1 MAITNAMIILN
12 AQMQLME
19 QGKIGT
25 TGRMIRV
32 QFEDGEQLIPEPEP
46 IHTYQHWK
54 ESGYQVRKGEKAVA
68 SFGIWK
74 YTSKAKDTASE
85 EEAQEKGFC
94 FMKTAFWFT
103 ASQVD
108 KIA

>member
-1 MAITNAMIILN
+1 MAITNAMIIQQ
-12 AQMQLME
+12 AQFDLMRE
-19 QGKIGT
+19 GKIGT

-32 QFEDGEQLIPEPEP
+32 QLADGSEQLIQEPEP

-74 YTSKAKDTASE
+74 YTSKANGKSE

-94 FMKTAFWFT
+94 FMKTAFWFK

>member
-12 AQMQLME
+12 ASMELMA
-19 QGKIGT
+19 QGKIKG

-32 QFEDGEQLIPEPEP
+32 QFQDGEREIPEPEQ

-54 ESGYQVRKGEKAVA
+54 ECGYQVRKGEHAVA
-68 SFGIWK
+68 DFSIWK
-74 YTSKAKDTASE
+74 YTSKAKGQTE

-94 FMKTAFWFT
+94 FMKKAFWFT